1 MGYLSKQMRRILP
14 VGVAHDH
21 GHGAR
26 RNFAVARDGADVS
39 DLGRQRG
46 QNAVFVD
53 AKRRRSVFGAAE
65 KLDAAAR
72 KRVGIDRAAP
82 LDGKKT
88 VSPTQSSIDCGDKI
102 SSETADSEKQ
112 PHNRTTVKH
121 NAAKNLWRERIFISV
136 FPKNKKRRLFIL
148 AIAFIINNNGV
159 SRKDREAL
167 CSDFLPI

>member
-39 DLGRQRG
+39 DPGRQRG

-72 KRVGIDRAAP
+72 KRVGIDRAAVRAAP
-82 LDGKKT
+82 LDGKKNR
-88 VSPTQSSIDCGDKI
+88 V
-102 SSETADSEKQ
+102 AD
-112 PHNRTTVKH
+112 
-121 NAAKNLWRERIFISV
+121 AKLDRL
-136 FPKNKKRRLFIL
+136 RRLNQL
-148 AIAFIINNNGV
+148 RNGGFG
-159 SRKDREAL
+159 KTAA
-167 CSDFLPI
+167 